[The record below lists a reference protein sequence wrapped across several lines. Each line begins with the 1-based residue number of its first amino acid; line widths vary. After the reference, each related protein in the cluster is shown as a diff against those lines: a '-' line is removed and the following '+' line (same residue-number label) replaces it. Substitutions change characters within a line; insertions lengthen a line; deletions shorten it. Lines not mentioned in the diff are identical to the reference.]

1 MIISNVIPNI
11 GRVRFVSVP
20 NFKANWK
27 EFTFLNSISVLEM
40 KNLTTSGKSL
50 LLMEIECNE
59 QPIGFIQLKELQQKN
74 NIECQ
79 WSLLE
84 NFQWVGIEAHI
95 IESMADFLMTIE
107 KVTELKFTTLEKIN
121 DEINIRFPIRKK
133 LLDNNTCE
141 FTIVLDHKRSAK
153 NW

>member
-1 MIISNVIPNI
+1 
-11 GRVRFVSVP
+11 
-20 NFKANWK
+20 
-27 EFTFLNSISVLEM
+27 
-40 KNLTTSGKSL
+40 
-50 LLMEIECNE
+50 MEIECNE

-74 NIECQ
+74 TIECH

-84 NFQWVGIEAHI
+84 KFQWVGIESHI

-121 DEINIRFPIRKK
+121 DEVNIRFPIRKK
-133 LLDNNTCE
+133 LLDSGSCE